1 MAAKKRL
8 VGDAKLP
15 ALKQGAVKKTAARH
29 DGLSLWSATAPPI
42 EPIPPLRDTVR
53 TQVAV
58 IGAGYTGLSA
68 ALHLGEAGRD
78 VVVLDAMD
86 LGDGASGRNGGQV
99 IPGLKFDP
107 DTLEDL
113 YGSGLGAK
121 LVATVAAGPDL
132 VFELIRRHGI
142 ACEAVRSGWLQL
154 ATSESALG
162 PIGTRV
168 RQWQARGAAVEMLTR
183 AEVAHLTGTQ
193 RYYGGLFDRRGG
205 TVQPLAYVRGL
216 ARAAQRAGV
225 RLFAHSAATRLERHG
240 GEWRIHTR
248 DGSVSC
254 RQVIFATNAYSDPFV
269 DPLQRTIVAVPS
281 LQVATAPLPPEL
293 RRSILPEGQS
303 VSDTWRLLRYFR
315 LDAQGHLIMGSRG
328 VFGDVPPAQAARLH
342 YRAVRE
348 IYPQLAGISFH
359 YHWAGFVAMTPDH
372 LPHLH
377 EVAPGIVA
385 GLGYNGRGVA
395 MATTMGTLLARR
407 LLGEDAE
414 DLGFPVTPVRPM
426 LLHRFS
432 RFGAGAAIQ
441 YLRALDGVARFME
454 RLSSR
459 KRTR

>member
-1 MAAKKRL
+1 MN
-8 VGDAKLP
+8 
-15 ALKQGAVKKTAARH
+15 AR
-29 DGLSLWSATAPPI
+29 GEESLWSATAA
-42 EPIPPLRDTVR
+42 PLAPLPSLREAVR
-53 TQVAV
+53 AQVAV

-78 VVVLDAMD
+78 VVVLDAME

-99 IPGLKFDP
+99 IPGLKYDP
-107 DTLEDL
+107 DTLETM
-113 YGSGLGAK
+113 YPGNPGAK
-121 LVATVAAGPDL
+121 LVATIAAGPDL
-132 VFELIRRHGI
+132 VFELIRKHGI
-142 ACEAVRSGWLQL
+142 DCDAVQSGWLQL

-168 RQWQARGAAVEMLTR
+168 RQWRARGAAVEMLDD
-183 AEVAHLTGTQ
+183 ADVARLTGSQ
-193 RYYGGLFDRRGG
+193 RYHGGLIDRRGG

-225 RLFAHSAATRLERHG
+225 RLFTHSAATHLERSAR
-240 GEWRIHTR
+240 EWQIRTR
-248 DGSVSC
+248 EGSVSC
-254 RQVIFATNAYSDPFV
+254 RQVVFATNAYSDKFV
-269 DPLQRTIVAVPS
+269 EPLQRTLVAVPS
-281 LQVATAPLPPEL
+281 MQVATTPLPPDL

-315 LDAQGHLIMGSRG
+315 LDAQGRLVMGSRG
-328 VFGDVPPAQAARLH
+328 VFGDVPLVRAAQLH

-348 IYPQLAGISFH
+348 IYPQLAGISYE

-395 MATTMGTLLARR
+395 MATVMGTLLARR

-414 DLGFPVTPVRPM
+414 ALGFPVTPMRPM
-426 LLHRFS
+426 PLLLHRFS
-432 RFGAGAAIQ
+432 RFGAAATIQ
-441 YLRALDGVARFME
+441 YLRALDGMARFAE
-454 RLSSR
+454 RFTPR
-459 KRTR
+459 KRTV